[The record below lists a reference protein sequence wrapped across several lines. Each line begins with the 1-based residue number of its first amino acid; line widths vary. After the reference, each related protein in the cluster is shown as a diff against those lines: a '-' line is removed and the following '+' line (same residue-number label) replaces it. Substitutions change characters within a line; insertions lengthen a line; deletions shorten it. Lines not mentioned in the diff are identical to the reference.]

1 MEMIN
6 RHLLASNPRE
16 SGDDN
21 SSSYSLQELEDAIEN
36 YQQEDTEQVSR
47 EKLLEPSRITI
58 NYENLIKEAGL
69 KTNMSAD
76 VNVEPFEIKLGFR
89 ELEFFTNLNKNI

>member
-16 SGDDN
+16 SGDNN

-36 YQQEDTEQVSR
+36 YQQEDTE
-47 EKLLEPSRITI
+47 
-58 NYENLIKEAGL
+58 
-69 KTNMSAD
+69 
-76 VNVEPFEIKLGFR
+76 
-89 ELEFFTNLNKNI
+89 